1 YGHLL
6 GWQDLDPEQYSG
18 HLMAGE
24 LAVGERRG
32 VETLAIEGRSQ
43 GADLADAVVP
53 TRAVAVP
60 LFGEAAAAAGAV
72 VVREERE
79 AAAADPVEQASV
91 PNERRLSPAERV
103 LEGARRGES
112 KGSGVEEVG
121 HDLSVLDD
129 LFADLNGLL

>member
-1 YGHLL
+1 LL

-43 GADLADAVVP
+43 EPESADAVVP

-60 LFGEAAAAAGAV
+60 LFGEAAAAAGAL

-79 AAAADPVEQASV
+79 AAAADMAGRASV
-91 PNERRLSPAERV
+91 PDERRLRPADRV
-103 LEGARRGES
+103 LGGGRRGENT
-112 KGSGVEEVG
+112 GSGVEGVG

-129 LFADLNGLL
+129 VFADLNGLL